1 MLDDAEDSQSIN
13 SMASSFQRFA
23 NIFTLYKFISSI
35 FIEFKGNNLIL
46 EESTDYTKNY
56 TKISIGEFLII
67 NL

>member
-46 EESTDYTKNY
+46 EESTDKLYKNFNRR
-56 TKISIGEFLII
+56 ILD
-67 NL
+67 N

>member
-1 MLDDAEDSQSIN
+1 MLDDAEDRQSIN

-46 EESTDYTKNY
+46 EESTDKLYKNFNRR
-56 TKISIGEFLII
+56 ILD
-67 NL
+67 N

>member
-46 EESTDYTKNY
+46 EESMDKLYKNFNRR
-56 TKISIGEFLII
+56 ILD
-67 NL
+67 N